1 MLLISV
7 TSFTLRYYYFVH
19 ILAHLGISV
28 KVHVQEQG
36 GDKTSFEISVMAVKD
51 GSCPPSLTRRTLGHA
66 GVFREK
72 GCYNMTHMASNNW

>member
-1 MLLISV
+1 MLSISV

-36 GDKTSFEISVMAVKD
+36 GDKTSFEISVMAAKD
-51 GSCPPSLTRRTLGHA
+51 GSCPPSLTRRTLGA
-66 GVFREK
+66 CRGFQRK
-72 GCYNMTHMASNNW
+72 GMLQYDSHGQ